1 MEDKFYIVDG
11 DILQDVIKK
20 VLEVKKMLHAGK
32 VKDITEGVKTVGIS
46 RSAYYKYKDKVF
58 PLSEGVQSQKATLAL
73 LISHEAGA
81 LSRVLDTIAA
91 NDGNILTISQ
101 DVPINN
107 AANVTITF
115 DISNLRIDIKELMEI
130 LSKEGLV
137 LKIKLIALE

>member
-20 VLEVKKMLHAGK
+20 VVEVKKMLHAGK

-91 NDGNILTISQ
+91 NHGNILTISQ

-115 DISNLRIDIKELMEI
+115 DISNLKIEIKELMEI

>member
-1 MEDKFYIVDG
+1 MEDKFYIVDAE
-11 DILQDVIKK
+11 ILPEVIKK
-20 VLEVKKMLHAGK
+20 VVDIKKMLHAGK

-46 RSAYYKYKDKVF
+46 RSAYYKYKDKIF
-58 PLSEGVQSQKATLAL
+58 PLSEGVQSQKATLAM

-81 LSRVLDTIAA
+81 LSNVLDTIAE
-91 NDGNILTISQ
+91 NQGNILTISQ

-115 DISNLRIDIKELMEI
+115 DISNLITDIKELMEI
-130 LSKEGLV
+130 LSKEMLV